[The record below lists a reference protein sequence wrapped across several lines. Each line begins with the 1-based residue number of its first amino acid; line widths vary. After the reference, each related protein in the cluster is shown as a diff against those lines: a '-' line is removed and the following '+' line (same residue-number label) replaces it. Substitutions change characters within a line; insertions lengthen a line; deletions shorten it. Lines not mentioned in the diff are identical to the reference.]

1 MVKLKLCG
9 WLCDY
14 MHAAWAHGDGLV
26 PVSEGDSILEMC
38 RQLALQDEGFR
49 KIVFDQEDLGFG
61 ESVVVV
67 LNGVIVN
74 PHDRS
79 ETVLK
84 SGDEVMLLPAMAGG

>member
-1 MVKLKLCG
+1 
-9 WLCDY
+9 
-14 MHAAWAHGDGLV
+14 
-26 PVSEGDSILEMC
+26 
-38 RQLALQDEGFR
+38 
-49 KIVFDQEDLGFG
+49 
-61 ESVVVV
+61 VVV